1 MDITGENNPARTAVI
16 VNIQGFSLHDGPGIR
31 TVVFFKGCPLSCRWC
46 ANPETL
52 SAEPQVGFL
61 ETLCAGC
68 GGCAAA
74 CPNGAIRTGEGDH
87 RVDYARCT
95 GCGVCVEACPDG
107 ALVRY
112 GERMTVAEVWDE
124 VRRDRIFY
132 RSSGGGVT
140 ASGGEPLLRAGFV
153 RELFE
158 LCREGGID
166 TCIETCGYASRE
178 ALGEVLSVTDHFL
191 FDLKLIDPA
200 RHRAHTGRENG
211 PILENARLL
220 AKSGA
225 DVLFRQPVIPGLND
239 SPDDIEAT
247 AAFLSGLGLET
258 PRLELMPYHKLGQS
272 KYRALGIKY
281 PMDELGPDGH
291 ERAEQVQK
299 AYLDRGIHCTV
310 SR

>member
-1 MDITGENNPARTAVI
+1 MEQARGGGRVAPVAVHA
-16 VNIQGFSLHDGPGIR
+16 V
-31 TVVFFKGCPLSCRWC
+31 
-46 ANPETL
+46 E
-52 SAEPQVGFL
+52 
-61 ETLCAGC
+61 
-68 GGCAAA
+68 AAA
-74 CPNGAIRTGEGDH
+74 VA
-87 RVDYARCT
+87 A
-95 GCGVCVEACPDG
+95 
-107 ALVRY
+107 
-112 GERMTVAEVWDE
+112 ERE
-124 VRRDRIFY
+124 VRRRPLDEVADELFDA
-132 RSSGGGVT
+132 GVAHVVIT
-140 ASGGEPLLRAGFV
+140 GGEPLLRAGFV